1 MASAPSRSTPWW
13 RDAVCYQIYVR
24 SFADADGDGVGDL
37 RGITA
42 HLDYLERLNVDALW
56 LTPFYTSPQADH
68 GYDVADYRDVDPL
81 FGTLADFDEM
91 LAGAHARDLRVIVDL
106 VPNHTSSAH
115 PWFVAALADGPD
127 STARKRYLFRDGRG
141 PDGAEPPNNWQSVF
155 GGPAWTRVPDP
166 STGSGHRGQWYL
178 HLFDP
183 EQPDLNWDDPDVGDE
198 FESVLRFW
206 LDRGVDGF
214 RVDVA
219 HGLFK
224 ETGMPDVR
232 GGAGTGPTLDDTMSQ
247 WDRPYWDQ
255 PGVHDVYRRWRQVL
269 DSYPGDR
276 MMIGEA
282 WVGSPESMAQYVR
295 ADEMNQVFNFHWL
308 STPFSAPALRDV
320 IAETYA
326 AVGPVGATPTWV
338 LSNHDV
344 VRTVTHYGGGDLGL
358 ARAKASMLAMLAL
371 PGSAY
376 VYQGEEL
383 GLPQVDVA
391 PADRQDPTW
400 LRGGGVGRDGCRV
413 PLPWSGQ
420 APPFGFS
427 PDSPQP
433 VRTWLPQPGWF
444 RDYTV
449 EHESHDPFSTL
460 SFMRYAIARRR
471 GLVDRLSHE
480 LEMLDRGDD
489 VVAFRR
495 AGVDGAPGLVC
506 VVNCG
511 TVDVPVDDLGTAV
524 VLSSALAEGTGQLL
538 PDSAAWFLS

>member
-1 MASAPSRSTPWW
+1 MPHAPETRAPWW
-13 RDAVCYQIYVR
+13 RHAVCYQIYVR
-24 SFADADGDGVGDL
+24 SFADGNGDGIGDIA
-37 RGITA
+37 GITSR
-42 HLDYLERLNVDALW
+42 LDYLERLNVDAVW
-56 LTPFYTSPQADH
+56 LTPFFRSPQADH

-81 FGTLADFDEM
+81 FGTLDDFDTM
-91 LAGAHARDLRVIVDL
+91 LAAAHDRDLKVIVDI
-106 VPNHTSSAH
+106 VPNHTSAAH
-115 PWFVAALADGPD
+115 PWFVEALADEPG
-127 STARKRYLFRDGRG
+127 SRARERYLFRDGRG

-155 GGPAWTRVPDP
+155 GGPAWTRVDD
-166 STGSGHRGQWYL
+166 GQWYL
-178 HLFDP
+178 HLFDST
-183 EQPDLNWDDPDVGDE
+183 QPDLNWEDPEVGEE
-198 FESVLRFW
+198 FESILRFW

-214 RVDVA
+214 RIDVA

-224 ETGMPDVR
+224 ASGLPDVEGMGP
-232 GGAGTGPTLDDTMSQ
+232 GGETLDATMSQ

-255 PGVHDVYRRWRQVL
+255 PGLHEVYRHWRKLL

-282 WVGSPESMAQYVR
+282 WVGSSESMARFVR
-295 ADEMNQVFNFHWL
+295 PDEMHQVFNFHWL
-308 STPFSAPALRDV
+308 STPFSAPALRQV
-320 IAETYA
+320 IDETYA
-326 AVGPVGATPTWV
+326 AVAPVGATPTWV

-391 PADRQDPTW
+391 PEDRQDPTW

-413 PLPWSGQ
+413 PLPWSGTE
-420 APPFGFS
+420 PPFGFS
-427 PDSPQP
+427 AGEPGA
-433 VRTWLPQPGWF
+433 VRTWLPQPEWF

-449 EHESHDPFSTL
+449 ERQLHEPFSTL
-460 SFMRYAIARRR
+460 GFIQYAVGRRR
-471 GLVDRLSHE
+471 ELVGGLSGEVE
-480 LEMLDRGDD
+480 LVERADD

-495 AGVDGAPGLVC
+495 AGIDGAPGLVC

-511 TVDVPVDDLGTAV
+511 TEDHPIDDLGAPE

-538 PDSAAWFLS
+538 PNSAAWFVS

>member
-1 MASAPSRSTPWW
+1 MAPDPTRTTPWW
-13 RDAVCYQIYVR
+13 RDAVCYEIYVR

-37 RGITA
+37 RGVTA
-42 HLDYLERLNVDALW
+42 HLDYLESLNVDALW

-68 GYDVADYRDVDPL
+68 GYDVADYRDVDPR

-91 LAGAHARDLRVIVDL
+91 LAGAHARNLRVIVDL

-115 PWFVAALADGPD
+115 PWFVAALADGPG
-127 STARKRYLFRDGRG
+127 SAARKRYLFRDGRG
-141 PDGAEPPNNWQSVF
+141 PDGAEPPNNWQSIF
-155 GGPAWTRVPDP
+155 GGSAWTRVAD
-166 STGSGHRGQWYL
+166 GQWYL

-183 EQPDLNWDDPDVGDE
+183 EQPDLNWDDTDVGDE

-224 ETGMPDVR
+224 ESGLPDIEGITATGE
-232 GGAGTGPTLDDTMSQ
+232 TLDDTMSQ

-282 WVGSPESMAQYVR
+282 WVGSAESMARYVR
-295 ADEMNQVFNFHWL
+295 PDEMSQVFNFHWL

-320 IAETYA
+320 IAVTYA
-326 AVGPVGATPTWV
+326 AVGPVGASPTWV

-358 ARAKASMLAMLAL
+358 SRAKASMLAMLAL

-383 GLPQVDVA
+383 GLPQVEVA
-391 PADRQDPTW
+391 PEDRQDPTW
-400 LRGGGVGRDGCRV
+400 LRGGGVGRDGCRI
-413 PLPWSGQ
+413 PLPWSGD

-427 PDSPQP
+427 PETAEP
-433 VRTWLPQPGWF
+433 VRTWLPQPAWF
-444 RDYTV
+444 ADYTV
-449 EHESHDPFSTL
+449 ERQSREPYSTL
-460 SFMRYAIARRR
+460 AFLRYALARRR
-471 GLVDRLSHE
+471 EVVPGLSHE
-480 LEMLDRGDD
+480 LHMLDRGAD

-495 AGVDGAPGLVC
+495 EGVDGAPGMTC

-511 TVDVPVDDLGTAV
+511 TEDVPVGDLGTPL
-524 VLSSALAEGTGQLL
+524 VLSAALAESTGHLL
-538 PDSAAWFLS
+538 PNSTAWFRS